1 MLVYVELKQ
10 VLPALIQKEI
20 KNQLY
25 AFILNLQHVFQWRKK
40 KIF

>member
-1 MLVYVELKQ
+1 MLVCVELKQ

-25 AFILNLQHVFQWRKK
+25 AFILNL
-40 KIF
+40 